1 MKAFAEIDLGY
12 GDAANY
18 KNNRKY
24 KELFSKV
31 FVKDEKLDRL
41 MREDTYYLI
50 GDKGTGKTAYSVFL
64 ANSEYQN
71 TQSKVINLEATDY
84 KIFLNL
90 RKLGFLQLSDFS
102 RIWKI
107 ILLLMTAES
116 IQKENISSF
125 GPKRSALFEKLKS
138 RIDAYYENAYIP
150 EIAGTIKYIFDEAC
164 SMQAGLSFSTIGLGS
179 NLQSTLS
186 DKLVTECTIQ
196 KFQNNLADMERQ
208 FCDAFSR
215 LKINKNKFIFIDS
228 IDIKLDEFS
237 EPEYQACIQGL
248 ANAIWSVNTDVFRA
262 MPDSG
267 GFLKVVLSIRTDMF
281 SKLNLHNQAN
291 KIRDNSVLLDWRTTY
306 QSYTTSP
313 LYQLCNNLLTY
324 NNPIEGGQTAWD
336 YYFPW
341 FTDSTNIEKRDNDS
355 SFINCL
361 RLSLSRPRDMISI
374 MKAIQRQNKKANSGT
389 ISTIQDFKND
399 DTENEISNY
408 YIDEAKDWCLHKFSD
423 QEFITLIFFFQF
435 LDGKSRF
442 DYKEYK
448 CAFEAYQKQVDNRKM
463 EIFEELLD
471 ADAFL
476 QLLYD
481 LNMICYYDKDNRGR
495 DLFRFCYREREVY
508 NLSPKVKTDSIYGVH
523 YALLKALNL
532 GWTPMP
538 SESDIE

>member
-125 GPKRSALFEKLKS
+125 GPKRSALFEGLKS

>member
-64 ANSEYQN
+64 ENSEYQN

-125 GPKRSALFEKLKS
+125 GPKRSALFEELKS

-208 FCDAFSR
+208 FCAAFSR

-267 GFLKVVLSIRTDMF
+267 GFLKVILSIRTDMF

-448 CAFEAYQKQVDNRKM
+448 CAFEAYQKQVGNRKM
-463 EIFEELLD
+463 GIFEELLD

>member
-64 ANSEYQN
+64 ENSEYQN

-355 SFINCL
+355 SFFICL

-448 CAFEAYQKQVDNRKM
+448 CAFEAYQKQVGNRKM
-463 EIFEELLD
+463 GIFEELLD

>member
-64 ANSEYQN
+64 ENSEYRN

-448 CAFEAYQKQVDNRKM
+448 CAFEAYQKQVGNRKM
-463 EIFEELLD
+463 GIFEELLD

>member
-41 MREDTYYLI
+41 MQEDTYYLI

-64 ANSEYQN
+64 ENSEYQN

-102 RIWKI
+102 KIWKI

-116 IQKENISSF
+116 IQKEIISSF
-125 GPKRSALFEKLKS
+125 GPKRSALFEELKS

-208 FCDAFSR
+208 FCAAFSR

-228 IDIKLDEFS
+228 IDIKLEEFS

-448 CAFEAYQKQVDNRKM
+448 CAFEAYQKQVGDRKM
-463 EIFEELLD
+463 GIFEELLD

>member
-463 EIFEELLD
+463 EIFEESLD